1 LCLLILSGILLL
13 LLLLLILVVGRR
25 DLERVRFVTAT
36 GLAGVVV
43 VVVVVVVVLGGGVVV
58 VVVVDVVVVVVVVVV
73 VLLLSTSAK
82 CKLNFSSFKGKKNNM
97 AFFITFGLE
106 KSFKPMGLKFPLK
119 PTRSTGL

>member
-1 LCLLILSGILLL
+1 MCLLILSGILLL

-43 VVVVVVVVLGGGVVV
+43 VVVVVVVVLGGGVV